1 MNPAEREYIMKIAYQ
16 KNETLTIVKSSAE
29 EMEIGAYGRKWLDFM
44 RTNYA
49 DLVQEMQSN
58 GTLYKVAHSVDE
70 TAWAYRELL
79 DKQYTQLHPRPK
91 GFENVVAWERTRIFY
106 TDGAVMRER
115 ILIPYTS
122 V

>member
-1 MNPAEREYIMKIAYQ
+1 MKIVYQ

-44 RTNYA
+44 RTNHA
-49 DLVQEMQSN
+49 DLVLEMQSN
-58 GTLYKVAHSVDE
+58 GTLYKVANSVDE
-70 TAWAYRELL
+70 SAWKYRELLL
-79 DKQYTQLHPRPK
+79 DKQYAELHPRPK
-91 GFENVVAWERTRIFY
+91 GFENIVAWERTRIFY
-106 TDGAVMRER
+106 TDSAVMRER